1 MSYIVRK
8 HCKTFY
14 QIEGGVVVFTLV
26 LEFSTFWQETQ
37 EEVLL
42 LLLFVNLLNIWV
54 LRQLIQSWS
63 LAVVVLEA
71 CVEEGKP
78 LDRELDRLGEVVS
91 STRDVFRKVRLTC
104 PSKRRKACK
113 HFIEDATKRPDI
125 CGLIIRIAVK
135 HLGCHDQRR
144 SKPCLG

>member
-54 LRQLIQSWS
+54 LRELSQSWS

-71 CVEEGKP
+71 CVEKGEP
-78 LDRELDRLGEVVS
+78 LD
-91 STRDVFRKVRLTC
+91 
-104 PSKRRKACK
+104 
-113 HFIEDATKRPDI
+113 
-125 CGLIIRIAVK
+125 
-135 HLGCHDQRR
+135 
-144 SKPCLG
+144 

>member
-113 HFIEDATKRPDI
+113 HFVEDATKRPDI

-135 HLGCHDQRR
+135 DLGCHDQRR